1 MSFRTQIIL
10 AIIVLVGMVAGI
22 TFVSQYQT
30 IKPAGTP
37 KVAAEPSS
45 QPAVTLNFPVKIVE
59 WDPPTAGDFELGFPG
74 HYDFWFENKNAVA
87 VDLGLMHQSCKC
99 STVTACALTPAE
111 ADAFR
116 RGLLEEGVREYGFA
130 HGGVRTLLPSLFL
143 SHETAPE
150 KQQLVPKWQ
159 KLDPQMANMM
169 APTTSLTVPPHS
181 RGILRLTWDGKKN
194 QLGSER
200 LTLSL
205 WTQAHDRSSGRDSP
219 RLEVPVVFHSPVE
232 LAPPS
237 QNMDSLSYR
246 DSRTVEFI
254 CWSATRA
261 SFTLQARP
269 EIPDPC
275 FECSVTPLGADEC
288 VLAAEKQKSRILAAY
303 RVKVTAHESVDD
315 SHQLDLGPFSR
326 NIVLTT
332 DASPDR
338 ALAVVTGNVRGEIT
352 VGAEEDNGKVKLE
365 SFPARSGTAK
375 EVFILAQQPDLQL
388 KSVKVEP
395 SSLDYVKVNLKGDGD
410 GRWLLFVKVQPGC
423 PAGKLPADA
432 AAVVSIQNNSSSR
445 QIRIPIT
452 GRAYQ

>member
-1 MSFRTQIIL
+1 MRFRTQIIL

-22 TFVSQYQT
+22 TFVSQYQPT
-30 IKPAGTP
+30 KLTGPTVIK
-37 KVAAEPSS
+37 EPSS
-45 QPAVTLNFPVKIVE
+45 QPAITLSFPVKIVE

-87 VDLGLMHQSCKC
+87 VDLGLMQQSCKC

-111 ADAFR
+111 ADDFR
-116 RGLLEEGVREYGFA
+116 RGLLEEGVGESGFA

-143 SHETAPE
+143 SQQAMPQ
-150 KQQLVPKWQ
+150 KQKPVPKWQ
-159 KLDPQMANMM
+159 KLEPQMANMM

-181 RGILRLTWDGKKN
+181 KGILRLTWDGKKN

-205 WTQAHDRSSGRDSP
+205 WTQAHDRSSGRDTP
-219 RLEVPVVFHSPVE
+219 HLEVPVVFHNPVE
-232 LAPPS
+232 LAPAA
-237 QNMDSLSYR
+237 QAMDSLNYR
-246 DSRTVEFI
+246 ESRTVEFI
-254 CWSATRA
+254 CWSAARA

-275 FECSVTPLGADEC
+275 FECSVTPLGTDEC
-288 VLAAEKQKSRILAAY
+288 VLLAEKHKSRILAGY
-303 RVKVTAHESVDD
+303 RVKVTAHESVND
-315 SHQLDLGPFSR
+315 HQLDLGPFSR

-338 ALAVVTGNVRGEIT
+338 AIAVVTGNVRGEIS
-352 VGAEEDNGKVKLE
+352 VGAEEDNGKVRLE

-375 EVFILAQQPDLQL
+375 EVFILAQQPGLQL
-388 KSVKVEP
+388 KSDIKVEP
-395 SSLDYVKVNLKGDGD
+395 SSLDYLKVSLKGDGD
-410 GRWLLFVKVQPGC
+410 DRWLLFVKVQPGC
-423 PAGKLPADA
+423 PPGKLPADA
-432 AAVVSIQNNSSSR
+432 AAVVTIQNNSSSR

>member
-1 MSFRTQIIL
+1 MRFRTQIIL

-30 IKPAGTP
+30 TKLPGPTVIK
-37 KVAAEPSS
+37 EPSS
-45 QPAVTLNFPVKIVE
+45 QPAVTLSFPVKIVE
-59 WDPPTAGDFELGFPG
+59 WDPPTAADFELGFPG

-111 ADAFR
+111 ADDFR
-116 RGLLEEGVREYGFA
+116 RGLLEEGVGESGFA
-130 HGGVRTLLPSLFL
+130 HGGARTLLPSLFL
-143 SHETAPE
+143 SQQAMPQ
-150 KQQLVPKWQ
+150 KQKLVPRWQ
-159 KLDPQMANMM
+159 KLEPQMANMM
-169 APTTSLTVPPHS
+169 APTTSLTVPPHAK
-181 RGILRLTWDGKKN
+181 GILRLTWDGKKN

-205 WTQAHDRSSGRDSP
+205 WTQAHDRSSGRDTP
-219 RLEVPVVFHSPVE
+219 HLEVPVVFHNPVE
-232 LAPPS
+232 LAPAA
-237 QNMDSLSYR
+237 QAMDSLNYR
-246 DSRTVEFI
+246 ESRTVEFI
-254 CWSATRA
+254 CWSAARA

-275 FECSVTPLGADEC
+275 FECSVTPLGTDEC
-288 VLAAEKQKSRILAAY
+288 VLLAEKHKSRILAGY
-303 RVKVTAHESVDD
+303 RVKVTAHESVND
-315 SHQLDLGPFSR
+315 HQLDLGPFSR

-365 SFPARSGTAK
+365 SFPARSGTAR
-375 EVFILAQQPDLQL
+375 EVFILAQQAVQL
-388 KSVKVEP
+388 KSGNIKVEP
-395 SSLDYVKVNLKGDGD
+395 SSLDYVKVSLKGDGD

-423 PAGKLPADA
+423 PPGKLPADA
-432 AAVVSIQNNSSSR
+432 AAVVTIHNNSSSR